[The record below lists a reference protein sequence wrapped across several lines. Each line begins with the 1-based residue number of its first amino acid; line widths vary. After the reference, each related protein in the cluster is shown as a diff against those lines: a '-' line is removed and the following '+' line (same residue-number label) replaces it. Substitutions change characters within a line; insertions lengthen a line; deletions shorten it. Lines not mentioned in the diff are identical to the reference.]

1 MKGNLKE
8 LNVKMTKILGT
19 GLLALEARSQVVKGK

>member
-8 LNVKMTKILGT
+8 LNVKMTEILGT
-19 GLLALEARSQVVKGK
+19 GLLTLEARSQVVEGK